1 MGRRHPDWIKVK
13 APGDPN
19 YLRLKRIL
27 REKNLHTVC
36 EEARCPNIG
45 ECWGNKTATFLIL
58 GDTCTR
64 GCRFCAIDKGKPLA
78 LDPEEPRNVALVVK
92 DLGLSHI
99 VVTSVNRDDLP
110 DGGAGHFAKT
120 VFWIKNLNPGIRV
133 ELLIPDFAGNL
144 AALETVVNSGIEI
157 LNHNIETVPRLY
169 GKVRPGHSYECS
181 LNILREAKR
190 LRRDPSTRAPA
201 LAGGSRSGF
210 RPTGVVE
217 GATGLPVGLHMLTKS
232 GFMVGVGETGDEVMT
247 ILRDLRE
254 HEVDIVTIG
263 QYLQPSNRQLRVERY
278 VSPEEFKEFKTAG
291 EKLGFRHVE
300 SGPLV
305 RSSYHA
311 WSHVS

>member
-1 MGRRHPDWIKVK
+1 MPRRHPEWIKVK
-13 APGDPN
+13 APGSPN

-36 EEARCPNIG
+36 EEAHCPNIG

-64 GCRFCAIDKGKPLA
+64 GCRFCAIDKGKPSA

-92 DLGLSHI
+92 DLGLDHI

-110 DGGAGHFAKT
+110 DGGSSHFAKT
-120 VFWIKNLNPGIRV
+120 VFWIKRLSPGIRV
-133 ELLIPDFAGNL
+133 ELLIPDFDGNL
-144 AALETVVNSGIEI
+144 AAVKTVVDSGIEI

-181 LNILREAKR
+181 LNILKTAKEI
-190 LRRDPSTRAPA
+190 
-201 LAGGSRSGF
+201 
-210 RPTGVVE
+210 RPDV
-217 GATGLPVGLHMLTKS
+217 LTKS
-232 GFMVGVGETGDEVMT
+232 GLMLGVGESYEEVVRT
-247 ILRDLRE
+247 LQDLRRN
-254 HEVDIVTIG
+254 EVDIVTLG
-263 QYLQPSNRQLRVERY
+263 QYLQPSNRQLKVERY
-278 VSPEEFKEFKTAG
+278 VTPAEFTEFKIAAER
-291 EKLGFRHVE
+291 LGFRHVE

-311 WSHVS
+311 WSHVN

>member
-13 APGDPN
+13 APGNPN
-19 YLRLKRIL
+19 YLRLKNLL

-78 LDPEEPRNVALVVK
+78 LDPEEPRNVGLTVK
-92 DLGLSHI
+92 DLGLNHI

-110 DGGAGHFAKT
+110 DGGANHFART
-120 VFWIKNLNPGIRV
+120 VFWIKSLNPGIRV
-133 ELLIPDFAGNL
+133 ELLIPDFDGNL
-144 AALETVVNSGIEI
+144 AALRTVVDSGIEI

-169 GKVRPGHSYECS
+169 GKVRPGHTYERS
-181 LNILREAKR
+181 VTILKTAKM
-190 LRRDPSTRAPA
+190 LQPE
-201 LAGGSRSGF
+201 
-210 RPTGVVE
+210 V
-217 GATGLPVGLHMLTKS
+217 LTKT
-232 GFMVGVGETGDEVMT
+232 GMMLGVGETQDEVMSALEE
-247 ILRDLRE
+247 LRRNA
-254 HEVDIVTIG
+254 VDIVTLG
-263 QYLQPSNRQLRVERY
+263 QYLQPSPKLLKVERY
-278 VSPEEFKEFKTAG
+278 LHPDEFAEYKLAAA
-291 EKLGFRHVE
+291 KLGFRHIE

-311 WSHVS
+311 WSHVG

>member
-1 MGRRHPDWIKVK
+1 MPRRHPDWIKVK
-13 APGDPN
+13 GPGNLN

-64 GCRFCAIDKGKPLA
+64 GCRFCAIDKGKPRA

-92 DLGLSHI
+92 DLRLDHI

-110 DGGAGHFAKT
+110 DGGADHFAKT
-120 VFWIKNLNPGIRV
+120 VFWIKTLNPGIRV
-133 ELLIPDFAGNL
+133 ELLIPDFEGNL
-144 AALETVVNSGIEI
+144 QALETVVSSGIEI
-157 LNHNIETVPRLY
+157 LNHNRETFPRLY
-169 GKVRPGHSYECS
+169 GRVRPGHSYECS
-181 LNILREAKR
+181 LNILKHAKEM
-190 LRRDPSTRAPA
+190 RDQ
-201 LAGGSRSGF
+201 
-210 RPTGVVE
+210 V
-217 GATGLPVGLHMLTKS
+217 LTKS
-232 GFMVGVGETGDEVMT
+232 GFMLGVGETYDEVMAT
-247 ILRDLRE
+247 LKDLRE
-254 HEVDIVTIG
+254 KNVDIVTIG

-278 VSPEEFKEFKTAG
+278 VTPDEFKEFKTAA
-291 EKLGFRHVE
+291 ERLGFRHVE

-311 WSHVS
+311 WSHVR

>member
-1 MGRRHPDWIKVK
+1 MPRRHPDWIKVK
-13 APGDPN
+13 APGNPN

-45 ECWGNKTATFLIL
+45 ECWGNRTATFLIL

-78 LDPEEPRNVALVVK
+78 LDPEEPLNVALVVK
-92 DLGLSHI
+92 DLGLGHI

-110 DGGAGHFAKT
+110 DGGAEHFAKT
-120 VFWIKNLNPGIRV
+120 VFWIKSLNPGIRV
-133 ELLIPDFAGNL
+133 ELLIPDFEGNL
-144 AALETVVNSGIEI
+144 AALETVVRSGIEI

-169 GKVRPGHSYECS
+169 GKVRPGHSYDCS
-181 LNILREAKR
+181 LNILKSAKQMR
-190 LRRDPSTRAPA
+190 GD
-201 LAGGSRSGF
+201 
-210 RPTGVVE
+210 V
-217 GATGLPVGLHMLTKS
+217 LTKS
-232 GFMVGVGETGDEVMT
+232 GFMVGVGENYDEVMST
-247 ILRDLRE
+247 LFDLRE
-254 HEVDIVTIG
+254 NDVDIVTIG

-278 VSPEEFKEFKTAG
+278 VTPDEFTDFKTQAD
-291 EKLGFRHVE
+291 KLGFRHVE

-311 WSHVS
+311 WSHVN

>member
-1 MGRRHPDWIKVK
+1 MPRRHPDWIKVK
-13 APGDPN
+13 APGDSN
-19 YLRLKRIL
+19 YLRLKRIM
-27 REKNLHTVC
+27 REKSLHTVC

-64 GCRFCAIDKGKPLA
+64 GCRFCTIDKGKPLA

-92 DLGLSHI
+92 DLGLDHI

-133 ELLIPDFAGNL
+133 ELLIPDFEGNL
-144 AALETVVNSGIEI
+144 AALKAVVDSGIEI

-169 GKVRPGHSYECS
+169 GKVRPGHTYECS
-181 LNILREAKR
+181 LGILREAKKM
-190 LRRDPSTRAPA
+190 
-201 LAGGSRSGF
+201 RSD
-210 RPTGVVE
+210 
-217 GATGLPVGLHMLTKS
+217 MLTKS

-247 ILRDLRE
+247 TLRDLRAN
-254 HEVDIVTIG
+254 EVDIVTIG

-278 VSPEEFKEFKTAG
+278 LSPEEFKAFKTAG

>member
-1 MGRRHPDWIKVK
+1 MPRRHPEWIKVK
-13 APGDPN
+13 APGSPN

-92 DLGLSHI
+92 DLGLDHI

-110 DGGAGHFAKT
+110 DGGSSHFAKT
-120 VFWIKNLNPGIRV
+120 VFWIKSLSPGIRV
-133 ELLIPDFAGNL
+133 ELLIPDFDGNL
-144 AALETVVNSGIEI
+144 AAVKTVVDSGIEI

-169 GKVRPGHSYECS
+169 RKVRPGHSYECS
-181 LNILREAKR
+181 LNVLKSAKEM
-190 LRRDPSTRAPA
+190 
-201 LAGGSRSGF
+201 
-210 RPTGVVE
+210 RPD
-217 GATGLPVGLHMLTKS
+217 LLIKS
-232 GFMVGVGETGDEVMT
+232 GFMLGVGESYEEVVGT
-247 ILRDLRE
+247 LHDLRRNQ
-254 HEVDIVTIG
+254 VDIVTLG
-263 QYLQPSNRQLRVERY
+263 QYLQPSNRQLKVERY
-278 VSPEEFKEFKTAG
+278 VKPAEFSEFKIAA

-311 WSHVS
+311 WSHIS

>member
-1 MGRRHPDWIKVK
+1 MPRRHPDWIKVK
-13 APGDPN
+13 APGNPN

-92 DLGLSHI
+92 DLGLDHI

-110 DGGAGHFAKT
+110 DGGAAHFART
-120 VFWIKNLNPGIRV
+120 VFWIKSLNPGIRV
-133 ELLIPDFAGNL
+133 ELLVPDFEGNL
-144 AALETVVNSGIEI
+144 QALETVVKSGIEI

-169 GKVRPGHSYECS
+169 PQVRPQAKYQRS
-181 LNILREAKR
+181 LELLQIAKDQG
-190 LRRDPSTRAPA
+190 LVTK
-201 LAGGSRSGF
+201 
-210 RPTGVVE
+210 TGIML
-217 GATGLPVGLHMLTKS
+217 GL
-232 GFMVGVGETGDEVMT
+232 GEE
-247 ILRDLRE
+247 E
-254 HEVDIVTIG
+254 HEIESVLDDLVSIGCEILTIG
-263 QYLQPSNRQLRVERY
+263 QYLQPTANHLAVVRWVTPDEFAEWKQRG
-278 VSPEEFKEFKTAG
+278 EFKG
-291 EKLGFRHVE
+291 LRHVE

-311 WSHVS
+311 EKQVRAHASA

>member
-1 MGRRHPDWIKVK
+1 MPRRHPDWIKVK
-13 APGDPN
+13 APGNPN
-19 YLRLKRIL
+19 YLRLKRIM

-92 DLGLSHI
+92 ELRLDHI

-120 VFWIKNLNPGIRV
+120 VFWIKSLNPGIRV
-133 ELLIPDFAGNL
+133 ELLIPDFEGKL
-144 AALETVVNSGIEI
+144 AALKTDDDAGIEI
-157 LNHNIETVPRLY
+157 LNHNNETVPRHY
-169 GKVRPGHSYECS
+169 GKVRPGHVYEGS
-181 LNILREAKR
+181 LKILKEAKK
-190 LRRDPSTRAPA
+190 LRSDM
-201 LAGGSRSGF
+201 
-210 RPTGVVE
+210 V
-217 GATGLPVGLHMLTKS
+217 TKS
-232 GFMVGVGETGDEVMT
+232 GFMVGVGENYDEVIST
-247 ILRDLRE
+247 LGDLRT
-254 HEVDIVTIG
+254 HNVDIVTIG
-263 QYLQPSNRQLRVERY
+263 QYLQPSDRQLKVERY
-278 VSPEEFKEFKTAG
+278 VTPEEFQEFKAEG

-311 WSHVS
+311 WSHVG

>member
-13 APGDPN
+13 APGSPN

-27 REKNLHTVC
+27 REKKLHTVC

-45 ECWGNKTATFLIL
+45 ECWGNNTATFLIL

-92 DLGLSHI
+92 DLGLHHI

-110 DGGAGHFAKT
+110 DGGANHFAKT

-133 ELLIPDFAGNL
+133 ELLIPDFEGNMQ
-144 AALETVVNSGIEI
+144 ALQTVVNSGIEI

-169 GKVRPGHSYECS
+169 GKVRPGHTYKCS
-181 LNILREAKR
+181 VNVLKSAKEMQ
-190 LRRDPSTRAPA
+190 PQ
-201 LAGGSRSGF
+201 
-210 RPTGVVE
+210 V
-217 GATGLPVGLHMLTKS
+217 LTKS
-232 GFMVGVGETGDEVMT
+232 GMMLGVGETQEEVLT
-247 ILRDLRE
+247 TLNDLRE
-254 HEVDIVTIG
+254 NNVDIVTLG
-263 QYLQPSNRQLRVERY
+263 QYLQPSNRQLQVARY
-278 VSPEEFKEFKTAG
+278 VTPAEFQEFKAAAEN
-291 EKLGFRHVE
+291 LGFRHVE

-311 WSHVS
+311 WSHVD

>member
-1 MGRRHPDWIKVK
+1 MPRRHPEWIKVK
-13 APGDPN
+13 APGSPN

-27 REKNLHTVC
+27 RDKNLHTVC

-92 DLGLSHI
+92 DLGLDHI

-110 DGGAGHFAKT
+110 DGGSNHFAKT
-120 VFWIKNLNPGIRV
+120 VFWIKSLSPATRV
-133 ELLIPDFAGNL
+133 ELLIPDFDGSL
-144 AALETVVNSGIEI
+144 AAVKTVVDSGIEI

-181 LNILREAKR
+181 LDVLKSAKELRSD
-190 LRRDPSTRAPA
+190 L
-201 LAGGSRSGF
+201 
-210 RPTGVVE
+210 
-217 GATGLPVGLHMLTKS
+217 LTKS
-232 GFMVGVGETGDEVMT
+232 GLMLGVGESYEEVVRT
-247 ILRDLRE
+247 LHDLRRNQ
-254 HEVDIVTIG
+254 VDIVTLG
-263 QYLQPSNRQLRVERY
+263 QYLQPSNRQLKVERY
-278 VSPEEFKEFKTAG
+278 VTPDEFIEFKSAA

-311 WSHVS
+311 WSHVD

>member
-13 APGDPN
+13 PPGNPN

-92 DLGLSHI
+92 DLGLDHI

-110 DGGAGHFAKT
+110 DGGANHFAKT
-120 VFWIKNLNPGIRV
+120 VFWIKSLNPEIRV
-133 ELLIPDFAGNL
+133 EVLIPDFEGNL
-144 AALETVVNSGIEI
+144 QAVETVVNSGIAI

-169 GKVRPGHSYECS
+169 GKVRPGHSYNCS
-181 LNILREAKR
+181 LTILRQAKR
-190 LRRDPSTRAPA
+190 MRGD
-201 LAGGSRSGF
+201 
-210 RPTGVVE
+210 V
-217 GATGLPVGLHMLTKS
+217 LTKS
-232 GFMVGVGETGDEVMT
+232 GFMVGVGETYDEVMGT
-247 ILRDLRE
+247 LRDLRE
-254 HEVDIVTIG
+254 NKVDIVTIG

-278 VSPEEFKEFKTAG
+278 VTPDEFQEFKTEAD
-291 EKLGFRHVE
+291 KLGFRHVE

-311 WSHVS
+311 WSHVN

>member
-1 MGRRHPDWIKVK
+1 MPRRHPDWIKVK
-13 APGDPN
+13 APGNPN
-19 YLRLKRIL
+19 YLRLKKL
-27 REKNLHTVC
+27 MREKNLHTVC

-78 LDPEEPRNVALVVK
+78 LDPEEPRNVALTVK
-92 DLGLSHI
+92 DLGLEHI

-110 DGGAGHFAKT
+110 DGGANHFAKT

-133 ELLIPDFAGNL
+133 ELLIPDFEGNL
-144 AALETVVNSGIEI
+144 DALNTVVNSGIEI

-169 GKVRPGHSYECS
+169 GKVRPGHTYECS
-181 LNILREAKR
+181 VNILKTAKEV
-190 LRRDPSTRAPA
+190 
-201 LAGGSRSGF
+201 
-210 RPTGVVE
+210 RPEV
-217 GATGLPVGLHMLTKS
+217 LTKT
-232 GFMVGVGETGDEVMT
+232 GMMLGVGETKEEVMAT
-247 ILRDLRE
+247 LRDLKTNS
-254 HEVDIVTIG
+254 VDIITLG
-263 QYLQPSNRQLRVERY
+263 QYLQPSPKLMKVDRY
-278 VSPEEFKEFKTAG
+278 LHPDEFKEFKTEAD
-291 EKLGFRHVE
+291 KLGFRHVE